1 MKMNLKQTSDS
12 LHHGRMNMIMKLN
25 ELRTMEQV
33 KAFLGGDGARP
44 SLSVNSA
51 GLGSIW
57 I

>member
-12 LHHGRMNMIMKLN
+12 LHHERMNMIMKLN

-33 KAFLGGDGARP
+33 KAFLGGDESGS

-51 GLGSIW
+51 GFGSN
-57 I
+57 